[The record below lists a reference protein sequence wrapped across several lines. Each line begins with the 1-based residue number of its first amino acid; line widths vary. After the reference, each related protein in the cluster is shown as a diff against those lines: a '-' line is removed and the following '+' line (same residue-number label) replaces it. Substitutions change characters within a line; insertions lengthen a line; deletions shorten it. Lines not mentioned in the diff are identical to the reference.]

1 MGYTEKTQ
9 GRKHGTQNY
18 YGGTNPKKQS
28 IASKTGT
35 GNKYKQS
42 PGFLDMVVDYV
53 KEKLN

>member
-1 MGYTEKTQ
+1 MGYIVKKSKKGQT
-9 GRKHGTQNY
+9 Y
-18 YGGTNPKKQS
+18 YGGTDPKKES
-28 IASKTGT
+28 IAKKTGT